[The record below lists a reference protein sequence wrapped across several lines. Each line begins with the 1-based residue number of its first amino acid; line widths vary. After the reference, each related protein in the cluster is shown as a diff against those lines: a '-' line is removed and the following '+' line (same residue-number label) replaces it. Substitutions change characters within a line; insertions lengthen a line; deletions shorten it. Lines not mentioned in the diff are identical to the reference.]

1 MIKVFHTK
9 ELFEN
14 EGPYELVAEFA
25 HSSMNAA
32 YKDTQNIDESWNGSD
47 EKRSTSSGDVIEIDG
62 VAYFLVPR
70 TNGIDGAG
78 RKRYADWGDTQVID
92 NFDIDGFIYEGKLKG
107 VA

>member
-70 TNGIDGAG
+70 SNGYAG
-78 RKRYADWGDTQVID
+78 KMYKNWGDTEVID
-92 NFDIDGFIYEGKLKG
+92 NFDINGFIYEGELKG
-107 VA
+107 GV